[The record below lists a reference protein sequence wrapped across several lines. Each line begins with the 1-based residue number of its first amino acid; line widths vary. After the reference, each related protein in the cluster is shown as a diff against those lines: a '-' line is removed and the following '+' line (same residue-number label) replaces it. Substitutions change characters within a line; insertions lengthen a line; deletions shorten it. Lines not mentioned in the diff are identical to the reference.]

1 MEHYPHAPI
10 FEAVLDVQA
19 RTSSLPSQDVFIQ
32 LAKSLSTEYSQS
44 AALNQL
50 QVSVVAAPPAASS
63 VAHTLQ
69 ISGLRLCRPQND
81 RVLLIQPRGMTFSHL
96 PPYTS
101 WEVFQSE
108 ARRLWNRYVDFV
120 KPEAVTRV
128 ALRYMNRIDIPE
140 MKFEMSDYFRL
151 YPEIPKNIP
160 QDISAFFMQF
170 QMPQSD
176 LATDLTAVINF
187 APTVRRDEHTQSI
200 VLDIDVFALRDLP
213 TSSDDVF
220 NLLNVIR
227 TRKNELFEACITD
240 RARELFR

>member
-10 FEAVLDVQA
+10 FEAVLDVQT

-69 ISGLRLCRPQND
+69 ISGLRLCRPAND

-101 WEVFQSE
+101 WETFKPE
-108 ARRLWNRYVDFV
+108 ALRLWEEYVEFI

-128 ALRYMNRIDIPE
+128 ALRYINRIDIPE
-140 MKFEMSDYFRL
+140 ARFELSDYFQL
-151 YPEIPKNIP
+151 YPEIPKKIP
-160 QDISAFFMQF
+160 QDISTFFMQL
-170 QMPQSD
+170 Q
-176 LATDLTAVINF
+176 
-187 APTVRRDEHTQSI
+187 
-200 VLDIDVFALRDLP
+200 
-213 TSSDDVF
+213 
-220 NLLNVIR
+220 
-227 TRKNELFEACITD
+227 
-240 RARELFR
+240 